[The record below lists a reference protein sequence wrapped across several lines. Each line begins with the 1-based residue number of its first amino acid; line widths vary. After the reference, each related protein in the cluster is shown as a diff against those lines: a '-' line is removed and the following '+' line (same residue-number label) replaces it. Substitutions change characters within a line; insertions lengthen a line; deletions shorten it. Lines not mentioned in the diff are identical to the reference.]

1 MITSILE
8 AIVTGKEWSWSV
20 VGLIAL
26 LLGLGIRALVLRD
39 ILRGIKLRNRQL
51 YDRVQSYYQGRSVF
65 GWIFFIGFVIG
76 SMLLWRFDSFLT
88 RYLDL
93 VVWSLVL
100 MAFLMLA
107 LLVHLRG
114 YARAIVDAMQESLG
128 SDKDI

>member
-20 VGLIAL
+20 VGLIAIL
-26 LLGLGIRALVLRD
+26 FGLGIRGLVLRD
-39 ILRGIKLRNRQL
+39 ILRGVKLRNRQL
-51 YDRVQSYYQGRSVF
+51 YDRVQIYYQGRSIL
-65 GWIFFIGFVIG
+65 GWVFFIGFVIG

-93 VVWSLVL
+93 IVWSLGL
-100 MAFLMLA
+100 ITLLILA
-107 LLVHLRG
+107 LLFHLRG
-114 YARAIVDAMQESLG
+114 YARAIVDAIQESLG